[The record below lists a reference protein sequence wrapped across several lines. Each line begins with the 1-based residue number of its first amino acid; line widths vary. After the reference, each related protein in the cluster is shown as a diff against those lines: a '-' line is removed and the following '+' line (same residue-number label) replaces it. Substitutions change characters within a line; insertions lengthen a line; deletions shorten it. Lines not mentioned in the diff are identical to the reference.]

1 VTFASARALQSTQGV
16 YVLKPVLWLLA
27 AAAVVAAAAL
37 LRVDRLAAPST
48 VDRIHEIA
56 RLEVLE
62 VTVHRKATFAPG
74 PEPHTTFLADVVAY
88 ARDTVAPRRGKAI
101 VFADARFYVD
111 LRKARISADGDHVSV
126 TLPEPEVQ
134 ASLLPAETEIIASNL
149 DSAQTAQLLDEA
161 QGELRSTVA
170 SDAALRRRAH
180 EAAVRTVSSLVT
192 ALGFHD
198 VLVQ

>member
-1 VTFASARALQSTQGV
+1 V

-27 AAAVVAAAAL
+27 AVAVVAAATL

-62 VTVHRKATFAPG
+62 VTVHRKVTFAPG

-111 LRKARISADGDHVSV
+111 LRKARIQANGEHVSV

-134 ASLLPAETEIIASNL
+134 ASLLPAETEIITSNL

-161 QGELRSTVA
+161 QGELRSSVA
-170 SDAALRRRAH
+170 SDAALRQKARD
-180 EAAVRTVSSLVT
+180 AAVRTVSGLVA
-192 ALGFHD
+192 ALGFQD